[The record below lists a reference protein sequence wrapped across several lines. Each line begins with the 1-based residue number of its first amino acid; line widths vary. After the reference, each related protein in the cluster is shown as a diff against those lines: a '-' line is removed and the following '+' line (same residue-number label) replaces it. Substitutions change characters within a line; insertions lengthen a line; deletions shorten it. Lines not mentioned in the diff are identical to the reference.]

1 MIKNIRYEY
10 AKYVRTFC
18 KSVPQILQVTTEEI
32 DTYFRSC
39 VLYLW
44 SCSEQPGDTFDGL
57 SQIYTDRQVKLT
69 PQEIEE
75 RINFYSS
82 NPGETINVPDF
93 FLRLLASDRV
103 SGTDYSRRFTDVQ
116 RTVLTMCAEYGGAF
130 SLLES
135 RRMTWLHEQL
145 TAMCDQAEIGVA
157 GSHPDA
163 IEQPQNHMQELGRLV
178 DEYRRSHPRLGRKRT
193 NPLMSCIP
201 TPWRRQKA
209 PL

>member
-116 RTVLTMCAEYGGAF
+116 RTEWPAAIRTPSNSHKTICRSWAVWWMNTAAHIPASGG
-130 SLLES
+130 
-135 RRMTWLHEQL
+135 R
-145 TAMCDQAEIGVA
+145 
-157 GSHPDA
+157 
-163 IEQPQNHMQELGRLV
+163 GRIL
-178 DEYRRSHPRLGRKRT
+178 
-193 NPLMSCIP
+193 
-201 TPWRRQKA
+201 
-209 PL
+209 